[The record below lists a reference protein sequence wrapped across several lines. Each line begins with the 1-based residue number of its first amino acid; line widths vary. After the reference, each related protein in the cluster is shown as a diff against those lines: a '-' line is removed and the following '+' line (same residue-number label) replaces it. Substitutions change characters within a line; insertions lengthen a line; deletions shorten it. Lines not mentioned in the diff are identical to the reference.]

1 MRFEINKLSRKSLHE
16 LRTIFSSIPKSETM
30 IELIGDFK
38 KTGLFE
44 SSLAATALS
53 YLPKHVNAVKFGGTY
68 VYDRHEETVD
78 SGSNPRGYETTYYY
92 TAKMGGLLNSFISSL
107 PKSINSLLLSF
118 QPSAYHPV
126 RYSNIIPNLGFILK
140 NIPDSITQLDFSGAE
155 IYGLDTII
163 HHIPKTVSVVHLSG
177 LSASFQH
184 LLTRRAIFLSMS
196 QSVTRLS
203 LSGND
208 LYRNPSLIF
217 FDGMR
222 DNIVS
227 LDLGNNG
234 FNQLNRVG
242 LHTVFS
248 SVPNTLSSLSLRKN
262 NLSNIVCHDLA
273 YALSALPIAIIQIDL
288 GENGIL
294 LMGIDELKTI
304 LSGLSSTI
312 QSLRLCETNIQGM
325 SVAELSIRFV
335 FIPSH
340 IDTLSF
346 SDSNL
351 FGLSVSEF
359 ADTLSNL
366 PDTITTLDL
375 GGNDLCNRSALE
387 LHYLFS
393 KIPVNVMTL
402 KLQRNNLSSLNEA
415 TLKQAFSALHNNMRD
430 LDLSDNGFDRLFH
443 TNLNQLLS
451 AAPDI
456 LLRIG
461 DRGSLSIRNDGAL
474 IPSLPAVFY
483 GIFKPL
489 RHVRHHQQFAELRL
503 VMWQLI
509 QSKNINLDL
518 TGVIFS
524 FLLPPSLRDIGYM
537 LHKLA
542 TRIIPSRPPAII
554 TKLEQQEC
562 MEAAHFRINSLN
574 PHSTRLDLSRCGLNR
589 LSAAMLRDV
598 FQTIP
603 VTATGISFRGNG
615 FQHLEQGMQA
625 FLEVIKEIPD
635 HITYLDLSENGFEF
649 DHDALSRTKQ
659 LLTNLPATVQY
670 VSLAHEQPL
679 SAAKHLARIDWSNR
693 YLPLK
698 LLRPTQTPMQQARI
712 LLDDYTQGDSVFF
725 RVIKGRWNSPCADE
739 VAKIVQC
746 IDHDLI
752 SSTIDLSAELEQIPV
767 QNYGESLSS
776 RISFISQI
784 ATKTSPVQIDAF
796 ESGNNSL

>member
-1 MRFEINKLSRKSLHE
+1 MLFYDEDEDVKMRFEVETLNDKSLEE
-16 LRTIFSSIPKSETM
+16 LRVIFLNIPKSETR
-30 IELIGDFK
+30 IGLIGSFTKTSRFK
-38 KTGLFE
+38 
-44 SSLAATALS
+44 SSYIAEALS
-53 YLPKHVNAVKFGGTY
+53 YLPKHVATVELGGNYAYSSSRYQEVTGKKWSSESKGMVSTY
-68 VYDRHEETVD
+68 SYQDH
-78 SGSNPRGYETTYYY
+78 SHRG
-92 TAKMGGLLNSFISSL
+92 MGDLLEKIVASL
-107 PKSINSLLLSF
+107 PKSVNALFLNFSRSDAHERRAHRRSSSVLYDLIYIF
-118 QPSAYHPV
+118 
-126 RYSNIIPNLGFILK
+126 K
-140 NIPDSITQLDFSGAE
+140 NIPKNVTHIDLGNVDSSDCIEALNYWFRLFCNHSLAE
-155 IYGLDTII
+155 AHYVTEMINSIPNTVTEISAANMRYYYRGLQNVETIRRGPYGNFGD
-163 HHIPKTVSVVHLSG
+163 G
-177 LSASFQH
+177 LSAR
-184 LLTRRAIFLSMS
+184 LLAT
-196 QSVTRLS
+196 
-203 LSGND
+203 
-208 LYRNPSLIF
+208 
-217 FDGMR
+217 
-222 DNIVS
+222 
-227 LDLGNNG
+227 
-234 FNQLNRVG
+234 
-242 LHTVFS
+242 
-248 SVPNTLSSLSLRKN
+248 
-262 NLSNIVCHDLA
+262 
-273 YALSALPIAIIQIDL
+273 
-288 GENGIL
+288 
-294 LMGIDELKTI
+294 
-304 LSGLSSTI
+304 
-312 QSLRLCETNIQGM
+312 
-325 SVAELSIRFV
+325 
-335 FIPSH
+335 PSH
-340 IDTLSF
+340 VNTVDF
-346 SDSNL
+346 RNSNL
-351 FGLSVSEF
+351 FDLSVFEF
-359 ADTLSNL
+359 ADAL
-366 PDTITTLDL
+366 PSLPYTITTLDL
-375 GGNDLCNRSALE
+375 GGNDLCNQSALE

-474 IPSLPAVFY
+474 IPSLPAVFH

-524 FLLPPSLRDIGYM
+524 FLLPPSLRDISYM
-537 LHKLA
+537 LDKLA
-542 TRIIPSRPPAII
+542 TRIIPSRPPASI

-589 LSAAMLRDV
+589 LNAAMLRGL

-679 SAAKHLARIDWSNR
+679 SPAKHLARIAWSNR
-693 YLPLK
+693 YLPLR
-698 LLRPTQTPMQQARI
+698 LVTQTQTPMQQARI
-712 LLDDYTQGDSVFF
+712 LLDDYTQGDSAFF
-725 RVIKGRWNSPCADE
+725 RVIKGRWNRPCADE
-739 VAKIVQC
+739 IAKIVQC

-752 SSTIDLSAELEQIPV
+752 TSTIDLSAELEQLPV

-784 ATKTSPVQIDAF
+784 ATKTPLAQIDAF
-796 ESGNNSL
+796 ESDHDGLRAGLR